1 MAPGG
6 SVSAWLRDLALAE
19 ARKRR
24 AVVDLARLL
33 DATKAGGDMTDEEA
47 AGLRYELVWTPAI
60 AVECRRILDLPRIL
74 KRLKGRETQAR
85 QVLAR
90 LAIIATMVPA
100 DLLGGVRVVESDPDD
115 DVLFATA
122 LAAGA
127 RTIVSGDAA
136 VLAVGSFAG
145 VMVVSAAEVLA
156 TLGEA

>member
-1 MAPGG
+1 VP
-6 SVSAWLRDLALAE
+6 
-19 ARKRR
+19 R
-24 AVVDLARLL
+24 AVIDTNVVVSGILNR
-33 DATKAGGDMTDEEA
+33 AGVPAAVLRG

-60 AVECRRILDLPRIL
+60 AIECRRILERPRIQ
-74 KRLKGRETQAR
+74 KRSKGREAQAR

-90 LAIIATMVPA
+90 LAAIATMVPA
-100 DLLGGVRVVESDPDD
+100 ELLGEVRVVEEDPDD

-136 VLAVGSFAG
+136 VLAVGGFAG
-145 VMVVSAAEVLA
+145 VLVVSAAEFLA

>member
-1 MAPGG
+1 MIRAAVDTNVV
-6 SVSAWLRDLALAE
+6 VSGILNRAGVPAAVLR
-19 ARKRR
+19 
-24 AVVDLARLL
+24 
-33 DATKAGGDMTDEEA
+33 A

-60 AVECRRILDLPRIL
+60 AVECRRILDRPRVL
-74 KRLKGRETQAR
+74 KRLKGREAQAR

-90 LAIIATMVPA
+90 LAAIATMVPTE
-100 DLLGGVRVVESDPDD
+100 LLGDVRAVEEDPDD

-145 VMVVSAAEVLA
+145 VQVISAAEFLA
-156 TLGEA
+156 ALGEG

>member
-1 MAPGG
+1 
-6 SVSAWLRDLALAE
+6 VI
-19 ARKRR
+19 R
-24 AVVDLARLL
+24 AVVDTNVVVSGILNR
-33 DATKAGGDMTDEEA
+33 AGVPAVVLRG

-60 AVECRRILDLPRIL
+60 AVESRRILDLPRIL
-74 KRLKGRETQAR
+74 KRLKGREVQAR

-90 LAIIATMVPA
+90 LATLATMVPA
-100 DLLGGVRVVESDPDD
+100 ELLGEVRVVKEDPDD

-122 LAAGA
+122 LAGGA

-145 VMVVSAAEVLA
+145 VLVVSASELLA

>member
-1 MAPGG
+1 
-6 SVSAWLRDLALAE
+6 LI
-19 ARKRR
+19 R
-24 AVVDLARLL
+24 AVIDTNVVVSGIL
-33 DATKAGGDMTDEEA
+33 DRAGVPAAVLRA

-60 AVECRRILDLPRIL
+60 AVECRRILDLPRVL
-74 KRLKGRETQAR
+74 KRLKGREVQAR

-90 LAIIATMVPA
+90 LATLATLVPA
-100 DLLGGVRVVESDPDD
+100 ELLGEVRVVEDDPDD

-145 VMVVSAAEVLA
+145 VLVVSATEFLA
-156 TLGEA
+156 TLGEG

>member
-1 MAPGG
+1 
-6 SVSAWLRDLALAE
+6 VI
-19 ARKRR
+19 R
-24 AVVDLARLL
+24 AVIDTNVVVSGIL
-33 DATKAGGDMTDEEA
+33 DRAGAPAAVLRA
-47 AGLRYELVWTPAI
+47 AGLRYELMWTPAI

-90 LAIIATMVPA
+90 LATIATMLPP
-100 DLLGGVRVVESDPDD
+100 DLLGGSRVVKSAPDD

-127 RTIVSGDAA
+127 RTIASGDAA

-145 VMVVSAAEVLA
+145 VMVVSAAELLA

>member
-1 MAPGG
+1 
-6 SVSAWLRDLALAE
+6 VI
-19 ARKRR
+19 R
-24 AVVDLARLL
+24 AVVDTNVVVSGILNR
-33 DATKAGGDMTDEEA
+33 AGVPAAVLRA
-47 AGLRYELVWTPAI
+47 AGLRHELVWTPAI

-74 KRLKGRETQAR
+74 RRLKGRETQAR
-85 QVLAR
+85 QVLSK
-90 LAIIATMVPA
+90 LATIATMVPA
-100 DLLGGVRVVESDPDD
+100 DLLGDVRVVKSDPQD

-145 VMVVSAAEVLA
+145 VMVVSAAEFLA

>member
-1 MAPGG
+1 MI
-6 SVSAWLRDLALAE
+6 
-19 ARKRR
+19 R
-24 AVVDLARLL
+24 AVVDTNVVVSGIL
-33 DATKAGGDMTDEEA
+33 DRAGAPAAVLRA

-60 AVECRRILDLPRIL
+60 AVECRRILDLPRIQ

-85 QVLAR
+85 QVLVK
-90 LAIIATMVPA
+90 LATIATMVPA
-100 DLLGGVRVVESDPDD
+100 DVLGDVRVVEADPDD

-145 VMVVSAAEVLA
+145 VMVVSAAEFLA

>member
-1 MAPGG
+1 MI
-6 SVSAWLRDLALAE
+6 
-19 ARKRR
+19 R
-24 AVVDLARLL
+24 AVVDTNVVVSGILNR
-33 DATKAGGDMTDEEA
+33 AGVPAAVLRA

-60 AVECRRILDLPRIL
+60 AVECRRILDLPRIQ

-85 QVLAR
+85 QVLVK
-90 LAIIATMVPA
+90 LATIATMVPA
-100 DLLGGVRVVESDPDD
+100 DVLGDVRVVEADPDD

-145 VMVVSAAEVLA
+145 VMLVSAVEFLA